1 MTLTNN
7 AQKIFDL
14 VKELTAVELAELVK
28 ALEEEFGVTAAAM
41 VVAGGA
47 AGGDEGGSAA
57 KDSVNVELTE
67 AGQQKIAVI
76 KVVKEILNIDLKAAK
91 DLVEKAPVV
100 IKEDVKQEEGET
112 LQNKL
117 QEAGATVTLK

>member
-1 MTLTNN
+1 MSLSNN

-47 AGGDEGGSAA
+47 AGGDDSAGAA
-57 KDSVNVELTE
+57 KDSVNVELSD

-76 KVVKEILNIDLKAAK
+76 KVVKELLGVDLKAAK

-100 IKEDVKQEEGET
+100 IKENVKQEEGET

>member
-1 MTLTNN
+1 MSLTNN

-14 VKELTAVELAELVK
+14 VKELTAVELAALVS

-47 AGGDEGGSAA
+47 AGGDDAGAA
-57 KDSVNVELTE
+57 KDSVNVELTD

-76 KVVKEILNIDLKAAK
+76 KVVKELLNVDLKAAK

-100 IKEDVKQEEGET
+100 IKENVKQDEGET
-112 LQNKL
+112 FQNKL

>member
-1 MTLTNN
+1 MSLTNN

-14 VKELTAVELAELVK
+14 VKELTAVELAALVS

-47 AGGDEGGSAA
+47 AGGDDAGGA
-57 KDSVNVELTE
+57 KDSVNVELTD

-76 KVVKEILNIDLKAAK
+76 KVVKELLNVDLKAAK

-100 IKEDVKQEEGET
+100 IKENVKQDEGET
-112 LQNKL
+112 FQNKL

>member
-1 MTLTNN
+1 MSLSTN

-28 ALEEEFGVTAAAM
+28 SLEEEFGVTAAAM

-47 AGGDEGGSAA
+47 AGGEAAGGA
-57 KDSVNVELTE
+57 KDSVNVELTD

-76 KVVKEILNIDLKAAK
+76 KVVKELLNIDLKAAK

-100 IKEDVKQEEGET
+100 IKENVKQEEGET

-117 QEAGATVTLK
+117 QEAGATVNLK

>member
-1 MTLTNN
+1 MSLTNN

-14 VKELTAVELAELVK
+14 VKELTAIELADLVK

-41 VVAGGA
+41 VVSGGS
-47 AGGDEGGSAA
+47 AGGDDSAAGA
-57 KDSVNVELTE
+57 KDSVNVELTD

-76 KVVKEILNIDLKAAK
+76 KVVKELLNIDLKAAK

-100 IKEDVKQEEGET
+100 IKEGVKQDEGET

>member
-1 MTLTNN
+1 MSLTNN

-14 VKELTAVELAELVK
+14 VKELTAIELADLVK

-41 VVAGGA
+41 VVSGGA
-47 AGGDEGGSAA
+47 AGWDDAAAA
-57 KDSVNVELTE
+57 KDSVNVELTD

-76 KVVKEILNIDLKAAK
+76 KVVKELLNIDLKAAK

-100 IKEDVKQEEGET
+100 IKEGVKQDEGEI
-112 LQNKL
+112 LQTKL
-117 QEAGATVTLK
+117 QEAGATVNLK

>member
-1 MTLTNN
+1 MSLTNN

-14 VKELTAVELAELVK
+14 VKELTAVELAALVS

-47 AGGDEGGSAA
+47 AGGDDAGGA
-57 KDSVNVELTE
+57 KDSVNVELSD

-76 KVVKEILNIDLKAAK
+76 KVVKELLNVDLKAAK

-100 IKEDVKQEEGET
+100 IKENVKQDEGET
-112 LQNKL
+112 FQNKL

>member
-47 AGGDEGGSAA
+47 TGGDEGGAAA
-57 KDSVNVELTE
+57 KDSVNVELTD

-91 DLVEKAPVV
+91 DLVEKAPVMV
-100 IKEDVKQEEGET
+100 KENVKQDEGET

>member
-1 MTLTNN
+1 MSLTNN

-28 ALEEEFGVTAAAM
+28 ALEEEFGVTAM

-47 AGGDEGGSAA
+47 AGGDDSAA
-57 KDSVNVELTE
+57 GGKDTVNVELAD

-76 KVVKEILNIDLKAAK
+76 KVVKELLNIDLKAAK
-91 DLVEKAPVV
+91 DLVEKAPVM
-100 IKEDVKQEEGET
+100 IKENVKQEEGET

-117 QEAGATVTLK
+117 QEAGATVNLK

>member
-1 MTLTNN
+1 MSLTNN

-47 AGGDEGGSAA
+47 AGGDDAGSVA
-57 KDSVNVELTE
+57 KDSVNVELTD

-76 KVVKEILNIDLKAAK
+76 KVAKEILNIDLKAAK
-91 DLVEKAPVV
+91 ELVEKAPVV
-100 IKEDVKQEEGET
+100 IKENVKQEEGET
-112 LQNKL
+112 IQNKL

>member
-1 MTLTNN
+1 MSLTNN

-14 VKELTAVELAELVK
+14 VKELTAIELADLVK

-41 VVAGGA
+41 VVSGGA
-47 AGGDEGGSAA
+47 AGGDDSAGA
-57 KDSVNVELTE
+57 KDSVNVELTD

-76 KVVKEILNIDLKAAK
+76 KVVKELLNIDLKAAK

-100 IKEDVKQEEGET
+100 IKEGVKQDEGES

-117 QEAGATVTLK
+117 QEAGATVNLK